1 MENSLHP
8 QFAMYE
14 GCVQVKREK
23 WKNYSLYIVSA
34 LVHPFCSAGTSFSTS
49 TFYTQE
55 TQVAQ
60 PAKSPAIAKR
70 ALTSERPSPSEFR
83 AEVHRRGWSFREIAE
98 RWSVSETYLNRVCRS
113 EQRPPKWEDAIHALP
128 YLSSRDG
135 SSLSQ
140 VPSPKQM
147 SPAEFIAEAHRKG
160 WNPRDLAER
169 WDVTRPYIKRLAYRP
184 DRAVHWDEALRGLP
198 HMLAIVKGQALEV
211 IANEWL

>member
-1 MENSLHP
+1 MQICTESQKKENSLHP

-23 WKNYSLYIVSA
+23 RKNYSLYIVSA
-34 LVHPFCSAGTSFSTS
+34 LVHPFCNAGTSFSTS

-70 ALTSERPSPSEFR
+70 ALTSDRPSPSEFR

-113 EQRPPKWEDAIHALP
+113 EQRPPKCEDAIHAL
-128 YLSSRDG
+128 
-135 SSLSQ
+135 
-140 VPSPKQM
+140 
-147 SPAEFIAEAHRKG
+147 
-160 WNPRDLAER
+160 
-169 WDVTRPYIKRLAYRP
+169 PYIKRLAYRP